1 MVFGLGFF
9 LNIWCWGF
17 LLILLVKFIIF
28 FIRVWMVRIWVFIN
42 ISGLVVLNLLIM
54 FCCNFVF
61 LLRFFNRLI
70 IFFLLWGVWL
80 FLFLLFNLV
89 MVGRRWLNEDNR
101 LFINCLLKIV
111 VWNCFIKGILF
122 FIVMVSFEIVML
134 GYDNYL

>member
-1 MVFGLGFF
+1 M
-9 LNIWCWGF
+9 
-17 LLILLVKFIIF
+17 FII
-28 FIRVWMVRIWVFIN
+28 